1 MTETNLPPDIAEL
14 REAQLV
20 IDEVYKALNR
30 ADALVETLEGVGPR
44 DVLAPA
50 ATHYKD
56 VADLEDAI
64 ERLRIRVYHV
74 KNHYQMRILPDLFFN
89 ASTDRVVTLNGF
101 TITKTDDLSVSI
113 PKEKRDEAYDWLSK
127 NGYGDII
134 TSTVNSSTLKAT
146 VKSIDNEN
154 RPLPPDDVFTIT
166 RLPKYSVRAVA
177 KKIPSTAHG
186 DV

>member
-1 MTETNLPPDIAEL
+1 MVRMYTMTETNLPPDIAEL

-64 ERLRIRVYHV
+64 ERLRIRVYHI

-113 PKEKRDEAYDWLSK
+113 PKEKRDEMRT
-127 NGYGDII
+127 N
-134 TSTVNSSTLKAT
+134 
-146 VKSIDNEN
+146 
-154 RPLPPDDVFTIT
+154 
-166 RLPKYSVRAVA
+166 VRR
-177 KKIPSTAHG
+177 I
-186 DV
+186 